1 MNTPLL
7 ALTSRNWLVVAVLT
21 TALGNGVA
29 QAGTQLRYEGSG
41 VGCGVLDRTG
51 AFLESYACMTTLTF
65 DATDTTTAAG
75 VYVVHYAARAAPR
88 EPPRSVLGRDHRRA
102 VLRERPR
109 PVQLPAPAEP
119 AAVLPAVVHA
129 GLAGEH
135 VEGLPESRS
144 HGCGHGRAPRER
156 STQTRAESLA
166 PAWPCRRIGTETD
179 IQVTR
184 WMTDRG

>member
-65 DATDTTTAAG
+65 NATDTTTAAG
-75 VYVVHYAARAAPR
+75 VYVVHYQATTQLGPLLGSRHVQFSGATTGTPCFVN
-88 EPPRSVLGRDHRRA
+88 VLGLYNYPLPPNLPPSF
-102 VLRERPR
+102 LRWSTLDWQENI
-109 PVQLPAPAEP
+109 LPDGTVRLDCFVHDAP
-119 AAVLPAVVHA
+119 
-129 GLAGEH
+129 
-135 VEGLPESRS
+135 
-144 HGCGHGRAPRER
+144 
-156 STQTRAESLA
+156 
-166 PAWPCRRIGTETD
+166 
-179 IQVTR
+179 
-184 WMTDRG
+184 